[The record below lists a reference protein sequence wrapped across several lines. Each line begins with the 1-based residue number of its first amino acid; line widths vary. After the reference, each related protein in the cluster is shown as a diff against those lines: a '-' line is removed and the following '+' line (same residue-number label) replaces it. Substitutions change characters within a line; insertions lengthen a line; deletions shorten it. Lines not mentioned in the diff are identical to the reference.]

1 MMMTGNL
8 CGQLRDSLSSAESG
22 INVRPLI
29 TISHYRTLNH
39 LQPKF
44 FPPFLDV
51 LTGDYVLDI
60 RCLKDFRSR
69 GITYIFRMSN
79 RSYVT

>member
-29 TISHYRTLNH
+29 AISHYRALNH

-44 FPPFLDV
+44 FPLFLDV
-51 LTGDYVLDI
+51 LTGDYALVYDA
-60 RCLKDFRSR
+60 
-69 GITYIFRMSN
+69 
-79 RSYVT
+79 